1 LVLNGGG
8 VRVTSVEFQQ
18 KRNLDMVRGK
28 GKGFSLLYQ
37 NEKKHIYF
45 ENLIFFSFQ
54 FKTTTAIV
62 IH

>member
-1 LVLNGGG
+1 M
-8 VRVTSVEFQQ
+8 RVTSVEFQQ

-45 ENLIFFSFQ
+45 ENLIFFFLFQ

>member
-1 LVLNGGG
+1 M
-8 VRVTSVEFQQ
+8 RVTSVEFQQ

-28 GKGFSLLYQ
+28 GKGFSVLYQ
-37 NEKKHIYF
+37 NEKKKHIYF
-45 ENLIFFSFQ
+45 ENLIFFSFP